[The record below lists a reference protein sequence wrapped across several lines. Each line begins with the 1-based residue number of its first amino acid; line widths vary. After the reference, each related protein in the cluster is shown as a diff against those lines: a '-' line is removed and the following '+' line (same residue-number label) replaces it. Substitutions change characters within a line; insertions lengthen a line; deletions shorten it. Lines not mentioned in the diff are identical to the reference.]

1 MREARRG
8 EALRVLSPRQMAQRR
23 VRQVYAQSSKD
34 EKDEAKLTKR
44 SVQRTIAGVPRLGP
58 ARAYLRSFARA
69 FPRNRCLRALS

>member
-1 MREARRG
+1 
-8 EALRVLSPRQMAQRR
+8 MAQRR

-58 ARAYLRSFARA
+58 APRAYVRSFARA
-69 FPRNRCLRALS
+69 FHRDHCLRALS